1 MTYFDKYSDILYE
14 NQARTFCILHRLER
28 VKFCIEKEEEEEEE
42 EEEKENK
49 EKGKGENEGAKMKRK
64 KRIISILHE
73 EEFTTQSSRHKIKV
87 LDIQGD
93 LKPGYKASRASG
105 KGEI

>member
-28 VKFCIEKEEEEEEE
+28 VKFCIEKEEEEE
-42 EEEKENK
+42 KKKKKKKNK

>member
-1 MTYFDKYSDILYE
+1 
-14 NQARTFCILHRLER
+14 
-28 VKFCIEKEEEEEEE
+28 
-42 EEEKENK
+42 
-49 EKGKGENEGAKMKRK
+49 MKRK